1 MMRIPA
7 SRLFL
12 VCALAVLPTSLP
24 LAAGTAFEGTAVFKT
39 TIDGV
44 SRNCIV
50 RSRGAKVRIDF
61 DLQDK
66 PMAAICNNVDT
77 SLTLLLL
84 TDKMA
89 VTLPH
94 IPKRTP
100 AASFAATGAHR
111 DMLGMPADEY
121 EGTVNDSVHV
131 TAWVTTQLG
140 SYFVMRNP
148 SAIEEES
155 AWEIWAR
162 THGLFPLAVVES
174 VRGRETRRVETLSV
188 TREEVADDT
197 FAVPQG
203 FHTINAASTR

>member
-1 MMRIPA
+1 MRFSG
-7 SRLFL
+7 SRLLL
-12 VCALAVLPTSLP
+12 VCALAALPATL
-24 LAAGTAFEGTAVFKT
+24 LVAAGTPFEGTAVFKT
-39 TIDGV
+39 TIDGA
-44 SRNCIV
+44 SRNCII
-50 RSRGAKVRIDF
+50 RSHGSLVRIDF

-100 AASFAATGAHR
+100 AASFAATGKHG
-111 DMLGMPADEY
+111 DVLGMPADEY
-121 EGTVNDSVHV
+121 EGTVNDSVSV
-131 TAWVTTQLG
+131 KAWMTTQLG

-162 THGLFPLAVVES
+162 THGLFPLVVVES
-174 VRGRETRRVETLSV
+174 VRGKETRRVEALNV
-188 TREEVADDT
+188 KREEIADTT
-197 FAVPQG
+197 FAVPKG
-203 FHTINAASTR
+203 FQLINAATAH